1 MWSGVEKAARTFFS
15 STHPSWQA
23 KDSSCHQFLWSYEC
37 PNGGERAGD
46 HRSSLF
52 SQPHFFWPTKC
63 DASSGIVR
71 KSPVLKIYFDRKRVL
86 GKPTEGPKFTL
97 YCMRMPERLC
107 DAEVHDLRKS
117 MILQTWRLPIP
128 DTNAAGMQSERAACT
143 WGTHWTTDRPHFEV
157 VHPFWSCE
165 SGQWPPWKLL
175 HNIFDLKIR
184 GLSDLWTDMSEG
196 DGVSEFA
203 FQGWTFYS
211 LQWLSSIRE
220 NPHLACDGEDI
231 SSPFFIWFLTLEQEC
246 CSYPLSRMFS
256 SLIVFVQMNCFQ
268 KDHWL
273 SQLTSLKEGEDDG
286 DSHFFSG
293 PGPGRSRV
301 GKATIQVSFGSRE
314 PTLFRNSKA
323 THLCKRRS
331 VTGLGHQ
338 ATC

>member
-23 KDSSCHQFLWSYEC
+23 KDSSCHQFLWPYEC

-63 DASSGIVR
+63 EASSGIVR

-117 MILQTWRLPIP
+117 MILQTWRLPIS

-143 WGTHWTTDRPHFEV
+143 WGTHWTTDRPLFEV

-165 SGQWPPWKLL
+165 SGQWLPLETTSQ
-175 HNIFDLKIR
+175 H
-184 GLSDLWTDMSEG
+184 
-196 DGVSEFA
+196 
-203 FQGWTFYS
+203 
-211 LQWLSSIRE
+211 
-220 NPHLACDGEDI
+220 
-231 SSPFFIWFLTLEQEC
+231 IWFENSWFEW
-246 CSYPLSRMFS
+246 PL
-256 SLIVFVQMNCFQ
+256 
-268 KDHWL
+268 
-273 SQLTSLKEGEDDG
+273 DG
-286 DSHFFSG
+286 HVWG
-293 PGPGRSRV
+293 RWGVWVRIPGV
-301 GKATIQVSFGSRE
+301 NFLLATMTVLNSWYVCV
-314 PTLFRNSKA
+314 LFR
-323 THLCKRRS
+323 R
-331 VTGLGHQ
+331 
-338 ATC
+338 